1 MNFVANLHCHADSSQ
16 HDGFAI
22 ITELPKRAKELG
34 YEALALTDHGTVS
47 GLFQF
52 YQACKKEGIKPL
64 LGCEMYFV
72 HDINLKEST
81 MYHMLFLAKDLD
93 GYKNLMRLNKFA
105 HENFYKKPRIN
116 MAAIDEFHEGLICT
130 TACLAGILRQDDP
143 LEDMH
148 ELSFIFGRD
157 LYVEVQPHD
166 MDDQKAYNWKA
177 YEFAKAHGHKVIVT
191 LDSHYVRK
199 EDAPYHR
206 LWLNLGD
213 ESDYYPTQTYYLM
226 STEEVDD
233 YMMNFHGFSRE
244 DVDSFYANIKEI
256 VDKCNVEIPV
266 GGQHYPNFC
275 ADPEAYIRKRCNE
288 GYMEKKVGK
297 WPNKKE
303 HIDRINYEIDMLGK
317 TGYWNYMCII
327 DDMMHHCKKVGIR
340 TGLGRGSVVGSD
352 VAYFM
357 GITKVDPLKY
367 NLLFERFC
375 NPERVTSPDVD
386 VDVQTSRRDELIE
399 YIKSRYGEVFQVRTF
414 GYIKPKSACRRACE
428 SLGYE
433 PARTNELCKNIV
445 DVDDLQD
452 KKAREI
458 AKHFMGHIINY
469 STHASAVI
477 VCPDEIT
484 NYTSIERQKSAKTG
498 EYDYVVCYEFH
509 DCEAMGLLK
518 LDILGLQHLDVI
530 DRVVKQVGVDYDSI
544 PPKDEKTC
552 RLLNQGKT
560 DGVFQSESAGFTN
573 LLNRLKVEGDNECI
587 VANAL
592 YRPGTLDS
600 GITDEYILRRAGKK
614 PITYPAPELEK
625 AFKET
630 YGLPIYQEEIMQGA
644 QVLCGYSLGQADN
657 VRRIIGRKI
666 KEEMGPC
673 IADMKEAAKKI
684 GTPEEAVEKFA
695 SVVEASASYLFNHCL
710 SGDTVITRNSN
721 KHGLV
726 LTIAEMYKIRT
737 DREYAKS
744 TGHRSL
750 HDKYMKYGYGKSFS
764 LCDKNTRI
772 KENDIINIYYS
783 GKNKIYRLKTSS
795 GKYVDCTML
804 HKIPTT
810 NGTKY
815 LKDIK
820 IGDEVYVKGE
830 RFVPKYDYRLY
841 QDVPF
846 APNTPHKGQCG
857 FRENPNGRSRILEEK
872 RERCVEQ
879 KLPCE
884 ICGTPY
890 DKDKKFEIHHAD
902 KNRCNNSDE
911 NLDGIVVSNSHAAAY
926 GITAWRSA
934 YLKAHYPIE
943 FMASFLNQ
951 KCKDKDFPA
960 YVKATKDMGITILP
974 PELGADMC
982 QKRGTGIQLGTNCIK
997 GVGSLEPPIN
1007 KNSLAEIIN
1016 QYPSN
1021 KLEALIKGGAL
1032 DYLKVPRSK
1041 MIGSIK
1047 SVKQYYAIQKSALEA
1062 IQRWKVNTKFK
1073 PENIEKKIKH
1083 YEEVIKNNVI
1093 EWHDDTSFDDI
1104 DGELKVFGFS
1114 FQDPLKHYDLSLVNN
1129 KTTFAGYVSKFK
1141 KLHDR
1146 NGNPMAF
1153 IDLDNGLSFAMF
1165 HKQYQ
1170 ELKEGKP
1177 YLIGAY
1183 QGSRG
1188 MIINSVRP
1196 LRRLDN

>member
-1 MNFVANLHCHADSSQ
+1 MNFVANLHSHGDNSL
-16 HDGFAI
+16 HDGYANI
-22 ITELPKRAKELG
+22 NELPKRAKELG

-148 ELSFIFGRD
+148 ELSYIFGRD

-166 MDDQKAYNWKA
+166 MDDQKVYNWKA

-213 ESDYYPTQTYYLM
+213 ESDYYPTQTYYIM

-233 YMMNFHGFSRE
+233 YMMKFHGFSRE
-244 DVDSFYANIKEI
+244 DVDNFYANVKEI

-297 WPNKKE
+297 WTNKKE
-303 HIDRINYEIDMLGK
+303 HIDRINYEIGMLGK

-433 PARTNELCKNIV
+433 PAKTNELCKNIV

-477 VCPDEIT
+477 VCPDEIA
-484 NYTSIERQKSAKTG
+484 NYTSIERQKSTKTG

-695 SVVEASASYLFNHCL
+695 SVVEASASYLFNH
-710 SGDTVITRNSN
+710 
-721 KHGLV
+721 
-726 LTIAEMYKIRT
+726 
-737 DREYAKS
+737 
-744 TGHRSL
+744 
-750 HDKYMKYGYGKSFS
+750 
-764 LCDKNTRI
+764 
-772 KENDIINIYYS
+772 
-783 GKNKIYRLKTSS
+783 
-795 GKYVDCTML
+795 
-804 HKIPTT
+804 
-810 NGTKY
+810 
-815 LKDIK
+815 
-820 IGDEVYVKGE
+820 
-830 RFVPKYDYRLY
+830 
-841 QDVPF
+841 
-846 APNTPHKGQCG
+846 
-857 FRENPNGRSRILEEK
+857 
-872 RERCVEQ
+872 
-879 KLPCE
+879 
-884 ICGTPY
+884 
-890 DKDKKFEIHHAD
+890 
-902 KNRCNNSDE
+902 
-911 NLDGIVVSNSHAAAY
+911 SHAAAY

-1047 SVKQYYAIQKSALEA
+1047 PVKNYYATQKSALDA
-1062 IQRWKVNTKFK
+1062 IQRWKGNTKFK
-1073 PENIEKKIKH
+1073 PGYIEKKIKH
-1083 YEEVIKNNVI
+1083 YEEIIKNNVI
-1093 EWHDDTSFDDI
+1093 EWHDDSSFDDI

>member
-1 MNFVANLHCHADSSQ
+1 MPFVANLHTHSSASL
-16 HDGFAI
+16 HDGFA
-22 ITELPKRAKELG
+22 TFDGLVQKAKELG

-52 YQACKKEGIKPL
+52 YEACKKEGIKPL

-116 MAAIDEFHEGLICT
+116 MSAIAEFHEGLICT

-148 ELSFIFGRD
+148 ELSCIFGRD
-157 LYVEVQPHD
+157 LYVEVHPHD

-177 YEFAKAHGHKVIVT
+177 YEFAKTHGHKVIVT
-191 LDSHYVRK
+191 IDSHYVRK

-233 YMMNFHGFSRE
+233 YMMKFHGFSRE
-244 DVDSFYANIKEI
+244 DVDSFYANVKEI
-256 VDKCNVEIPV
+256 VNKCNVEIPV

-297 WPNKKE
+297 WTNKKE
-303 HIDRINYEIDMLGK
+303 HIDRINYEIGMLGK

-433 PARTNELCKNIV
+433 PAKTNELCKNIV

-484 NYTSIERQKSAKTG
+484 NYTSIERQKSTKTG

-695 SVVEASASYLFNHCL
+695 SVVEASASYLFNH
-710 SGDTVITRNSN
+710 
-721 KHGLV
+721 
-726 LTIAEMYKIRT
+726 
-737 DREYAKS
+737 
-744 TGHRSL
+744 
-750 HDKYMKYGYGKSFS
+750 
-764 LCDKNTRI
+764 
-772 KENDIINIYYS
+772 
-783 GKNKIYRLKTSS
+783 
-795 GKYVDCTML
+795 
-804 HKIPTT
+804 
-810 NGTKY
+810 
-815 LKDIK
+815 
-820 IGDEVYVKGE
+820 
-830 RFVPKYDYRLY
+830 
-841 QDVPF
+841 
-846 APNTPHKGQCG
+846 
-857 FRENPNGRSRILEEK
+857 
-872 RERCVEQ
+872 
-879 KLPCE
+879 
-884 ICGTPY
+884 
-890 DKDKKFEIHHAD
+890 
-902 KNRCNNSDE
+902 
-911 NLDGIVVSNSHAAAY
+911 SHAAAY

-1007 KNSLAEIIN
+1007 KNSLTEIIN

-1047 SVKQYYAIQKSALEA
+1047 PVKNYYATQKSALDA
-1062 IQRWKVNTKFK
+1062 IQRWKANTKFK
-1073 PENIEKKIKH
+1073 PEYIEKKIKH
-1083 YEEVIKNNVI
+1083 YEEIIKNNVI
-1093 EWHDDTSFDDI
+1093 EWYDDSSFDDI